1 MSVFSEDLFS
11 VFEEDDTE
19 KKRKLKRPGKE
30 EDKVDDDEITERTK
44 KSKLDLNELEGE
56 AIDKGEKL
64 EEEQKNEKYIESLE
78 MCLVITTTYTD

>member
-30 EDKVDDDEITERTK
+30 EDKVDDDEIIERTK

-64 EEEQKNEKYIESLE
+64 KEEQKNEKYIESLE